1 MQIQGYDLFT
11 SDLESP
17 NTRGRCVYT
26 KAVYKAKQVIPP
38 TEFADCTW
46 VSEQGRNDT
55 SLLIGTLYRSGSPAL
70 AITRDL
76 ALHETLKWA
85 VNTQNSHV
93 LITGDFNHPNI
104 TWTPSPQLRT
114 THADNTDNPATRF
127 IECLRDT
134 FLYQHVT
141 RPTRYRSDQT
151 PTLDDLVLSNEEGM
165 IEQITHEEPLGA
177 SDHVR
182 IEFNFVFSTPVKEN
196 KKTTWRFDRGNYE
209 MMSED
214 LNLNWDNLLESKSTQ
229 EAYAL
234 FQQRITKAVLKHVP
248 TKTIDLSKKK
258 LKPLWM
264 DEEAFQKLKKKHHAW
279 IRYLNTKDQNDWL
292 AFKRARN
299 AATHAS
305 RKARKSFERKLATEA
320 KHNNKAF
327 WNYVNSRRKTRTQVG
342 DLKDTQGNF
351 TAIDSEKAEI
361 LNNQYFRTFTQEDH
375 ENIPTF
381 PRIQSTTALNTI
393 NITEE
398 MVLEQLQS
406 LRVDKSPGI
415 DGVHPR
421 VLKETADVIVGPL
434 TRIFQ
439 TSINEGKL
447 PDMWREACIT
457 PIYKKGDKS
466 DPANYRP
473 VSLTSVPCKMLE
485 RIIVNELITHIRNND
500 LTCEQQHGFTHG
512 KSTITNLLEA
522 MDVWIEALSHS
533 LPVDVIFLD
542 YAKAFDT
549 VPHERLLRR
558 VESFGIGG
566 NLLQW
571 IRNFLTQRRQQV
583 VVNGSAS
590 SWKPVISGVP
600 QGSVL
605 GPLLFTIFV
614 SDIPE
619 TIQNFVSLFAD
630 DTKIYAA
637 AQNCEL
643 NAHTTCLQADLNSLH
658 EWSTKMQMQFHP
670 DKCKVMH
677 LGKANPRHK
686 YTMNKVDGTKH
697 TLESIEE
704 EKDLGVTI
712 DKNLTFSKHAQ
723 VQANKANKTL
733 GLIKHTFSHVDSVSF
748 SLLYKSL
755 VRPHL
760 EYATAIWYPKTK
772 RDRDMVERV
781 QRRATKLV
789 KSLANLPY
797 SERLKELD
805 LPMATLHY
813 RRQRADIIQLFKIT
827 HGFDKVRVNN
837 HCNLCGRAMFTPSL
851 ATNTRGREN
860 ETVKVSQLFFAAR
873 QDKTRHQFKYQI
885 QKATGPRAHFFP
897 TRVTPA
903 WNKLSQ
909 TTVNSKT
916 VKEFKIRLG
925 QEWGRHPDLYEYQ
938 FTY

>member
-1 MQIQGYDLFT
+1 
-11 SDLESP
+11 
-17 NTRGRCVYT
+17 
-26 KAVYKAKQVIPP
+26 
-38 TEFADCTW
+38 
-46 VSEQGRNDT
+46 
-55 SLLIGTLYRSGSPAL
+55 
-70 AITRDL
+70 
-76 ALHETLKWA
+76 
-85 VNTQNSHV
+85 
-93 LITGDFNHPNI
+93 
-104 TWTPSPQLRT
+104 
-114 THADNTDNPATRF
+114 
-127 IECLRDT
+127 
-134 FLYQHVT
+134 
-141 RPTRYRSDQT
+141 
-151 PTLDDLVLSNEEGM
+151 
-165 IEQITHEEPLGA
+165 
-177 SDHVR
+177 
-182 IEFNFVFSTPVKEN
+182 
-196 KKTTWRFDRGNYE
+196 
-209 MMSED
+209 
-214 LNLNWDNLLESKSTQ
+214 
-229 EAYAL
+229 
-234 FQQRITKAVLKHVP
+234 
-248 TKTIDLSKKK
+248 
-258 LKPLWM
+258 M
-264 DEEAFQKLKKKHHAW
+264 DEEAFRKLKKKHHAW
-279 IRYLNTKDQNDWL
+279 IRYLNTKDISDWT
-292 AFKRARN
+292 AYKRARN

-305 RKARKSFERKLATEA
+305 RKARKSFERKLAAEA
-320 KHNNKAF
+320 RYNNKAF

-342 DLKDTQGNF
+342 DLKDAHGNF
-351 TAIDSEKAEI
+351 TAINSEKAEI

-381 PRIQSTTALNTI
+381 PRIQSTTALDTI

-406 LRVDKSPGI
+406 LRVDKSPGK

-421 VLKETADVIVGPL
+421 VLKELTDEIVGPL
-434 TRIFQ
+434 TQIFQ
-439 TSINEGKL
+439 KSINDGKL
-447 PDMWREACIT
+447 PDEWREASIT

-522 MDVWIEALSHS
+522 MDVWTEALSHG

-566 NLLQW
+566 SLLQW

-619 TIQNFVSLFAD
+619 KIQNFVSLFAD

-637 AQNCEL
+637 TQKCEQS
-643 NAHTTCLQADLNSLH
+643 AHTSCLQADLNSLQ
-658 EWSTKMQMQFHP
+658 EWSVKMQMRFHP

-677 LGKANPRHK
+677 LGKANPQHK

-697 TLESIEE
+697 MLESTDE

-712 DKNLTFSKHAQ
+712 DKNLKFSKHVQ
-723 VQANKANKTL
+723 VQANKANRVL
-733 GLIKHTFSHVDSVSF
+733 GLIKHTFAHIERESF
-748 SLLYKSL
+748 LLLYKSL

-760 EYATAIWYPKTK
+760 EYATTIWSPKTK
-772 RDRDMVERV
+772 RDRDTVERV

-789 KSLANLPY
+789 KSISHLTYP
-797 SERLKELD
+797 ERLKELE
-805 LPMATLHY
+805 LPTLHF
-813 RRQRADIIQLFKIT
+813 RRQRSDIIQLFKIT
-827 HGFDKVRVNN
+827 HGLDTVRVNN

-851 ATNTRGREN
+851 ASNTRG
-860 ETVKVSQLFFAAR
+860 
-873 QDKTRHQFKYQI
+873 HQYKYQI

-909 TTVNSKT
+909 STVNSKS
-916 VKEFKIRLG
+916 VKEFKTRLG
-925 QEWGRHPDLYEYQ
+925 QEWGLHPDRHEYH
-938 FTY
+938 FSY